1 MARGKKSSTL
11 GRNEFTFSGRKHQVA
26 IPETNLYVLK
36 NDHHGQKRIKI
47 QACWSS
53 FRIFHSY
60 NAIIDPTID
69 CLALVKKSI
78 AAKAAKYQVADII
91 PLKGWKD
98 GVVVFAGLKVEDN
111 EQGDIPMLI
120 TDLPCDMVLGRKWL
134 EKSNARLKNGNL
146 VWLDDT
152 SDRHQEFNQL
162 PAKEGAE
169 GECLHPDIRP
179 RQEGRMANDL
189 TISTPETPKGIPIC
203 EKLVVQSPSPETAK
217 NISVYQEEV
226 DRLVDDLKEDTCRS
240 RLPIT
245 DDQRSQPLVQLPRR
259 DDARLCRPDDN
270 LVTRMPEAP
279 VVTSGEN
286 WIAADEDMVVV
297 RPLVQ
302 LPGCRRHDK
311 REEFGENILSLHAEE
326 VLRHQCQDV
335 KNICQK
341 DTLSLSSSL
350 LSPLSPLL
358 EEANEKWPCHHFL
371 GLDPAQEASLVL
383 EAWNEM
389 LNSCCDDSISGDK
402 DDLTRPSGCSESQ
415 REIDNVMQPH
425 HFIPN
430 LVQVD
435 IFEGHAES
443 YSDHDSGFDCDRV
456 TFPTQDPEF
465 GDNKIAI
472 AWSPKEVFG
481 FQTLT
486 NNALNYED
494 PRVNGVFNDQDHTT
508 QVALLTL
515 ENHPWPSSDLKCD
528 DTTFLTSSSGFEVD
542 RTDAFMSSY
551 GTLVEAVWNGVSNS
565 GPEDLMPKV
574 EFRIAEP
581 Q

>member
-1 MARGKKSSTL
+1 MNNRSVRRLQSLREGLEKMARGKKSSTL

-36 NDHHGQKRIKI
+36 NDHRGQKRIKI

-78 AAKAAKYQVADII
+78 AAKGAKYQVADII

-111 EQGDIPMLI
+111 EQDDIPMLI

-203 EKLVVQSPSPETAK
+203 EKLVVQTELSGEVTEQKNVSGTMSPSPETAK

-259 DDARLCRPDDN
+259 DDVRLCRPDDN
-270 LVTRMPEAP
+270 LVARMPEAP

-311 REEFGENILSLHAEE
+311 REEFG
-326 VLRHQCQDV
+326 
-335 KNICQK
+335 
-341 DTLSLSSSL
+341 
-350 LSPLSPLL
+350 
-358 EEANEKWPCHHFL
+358 
-371 GLDPAQEASLVL
+371 
-383 EAWNEM
+383 
-389 LNSCCDDSISGDK
+389 
-402 DDLTRPSGCSESQ
+402 
-415 REIDNVMQPH
+415 
-425 HFIPN
+425 
-430 LVQVD
+430 
-435 IFEGHAES
+435 
-443 YSDHDSGFDCDRV
+443 
-456 TFPTQDPEF
+456 
-465 GDNKIAI
+465 
-472 AWSPKEVFG
+472 
-481 FQTLT
+481 
-486 NNALNYED
+486 
-494 PRVNGVFNDQDHTT
+494 
-508 QVALLTL
+508 
-515 ENHPWPSSDLKCD
+515 
-528 DTTFLTSSSGFEVD
+528 
-542 RTDAFMSSY
+542 
-551 GTLVEAVWNGVSNS
+551 
-565 GPEDLMPKV
+565 
-574 EFRIAEP
+574 
-581 Q
+581 